1 MQFRKEDLF
10 TIPNILTYVRF
21 ICLPIFIA
29 FMCICFN
36 SEDAVERSTW
46 LLVSFFVFIFAE
58 ITDIIDG
65 KVARKYNMVTDIGKI
80 LDPIADK
87 LMQCFA
93 ILMVALVKTKWVD
106 NVWFIWV
113 FVGVL
118 IVKESSMAF
127 TSRYFMRESKR
138 QIEQMANKV
147 GKAGAA
153 TNFAGI
159 ILTFLLGLDNVFG
172 AFTVPQV
179 ALDVIYY
186 TCMVVLLAACV
197 LQIYA
202 VIQYYVIYNNRLKE
216 LRASGILDTLD
227 QYGNPLPQ
235 DNDNKENN

>member
-10 TIPNILTYVRF
+10 TIPNILTYIRF

-36 SEDAVERSTW
+36 AEDPVKRSTW
-46 LLVSFFVFIFAE
+46 LLISFFVFIFAE

-80 LDPIADK
+80 MDPIADK

-118 IVKESSMAF
+118 ICKESSMAF

-202 VIQYYVIYNNRLKE
+202 VIQYYIIYSNRLKE

-235 DNDNKENN
+235 DNEKENN

>member
-10 TIPNILTYVRF
+10 TIPNILTYIRF

-29 FMCICFN
+29 FMCICYN
-36 SEDAVERSTW
+36 AEDAVERSTW

-58 ITDIIDG
+58 VTDIIDG

-118 IVKESSMAF
+118 IAKESSMAF
-127 TSRYFMRESKR
+127 TSRYFMKASKR

-172 AFTVPQV
+172 LFVVPQV
-179 ALDVIYY
+179 ALDIIYY
-186 TCMVVLLAACV
+186 ACMVVLLIACV

-202 VIQYYVIYNNRLKE
+202 VIQYYIIYSNRLKE
-216 LRASGILDTLD
+216 LRASGILETLD
-227 QYGNPLPQ
+227 EHGNPLPHKE
-235 DNDNKENN
+235 NKENN